1 MGQAH
6 VVCRPACHRLDT
18 TNTSGDGGFVDHAKD
33 THLARTARVSP
44 TTKFHGITIQQT
56 RGPANLHHSNG
67 FPVFVAKKLHDVFT
81 SLDGLIRH
89 LLPAHRR
96 VFQNPFIDQSFHV
109 AQLIR

>member
-6 VVCRPACHRLDT
+6 VVRSPPCHRLDT
-18 TNTSGDGGFVDHAKD
+18 ANAGSDGRFVHYAKD
-33 THLARTARVSP
+33 THLTRAARVSP
-44 TTKFHGITIQQT
+44 TTKFHGITIQLT
-56 RGPANLHHSNG
+56 RGPANLHHSNR

-81 SLDGLIRH
+81 SLDRLIRH